1 MATVFISC
9 GQYTADEKALGKQVC
24 ELVRTLSHE
33 PYFAENQNSL
43 KGLHENILAK
53 LYECTGF
60 ITIMHPRG
68 EVQYSAKAKHIRGSV
83 WIEQE
88 IAIAAFITH
97 CMGRKIEVAAFIHE
111 DIRREGIRDLLHL
124 NPIQFRTNEEVLNR
138 LPGIL
143 STWKLE
149 AANVKLHVRYN
160 RTRTSS
166 ERHDY
171 QLEVLVENTGSA
183 RIEQYQLDFMFPNAF
198 LEQSTYYTQEVR
210 ERRTATHRR
219 FRITE
224 RDLPNEVFFPGDI
237 KRLFILDYFMDRDL
251 SWNSAAM
258 QQQFTVTFRYGD
270 GQSVSAEYAIREFQI
285 F

>member
-24 ELVRTLSHE
+24 ELVRGLNHE

-53 LYECTGF
+53 LHECTGF

-68 EVQYSAKAKHIRGSV
+68 EVQSSAKAKHIRGSV

-97 CMGRKIEVAAFIHE
+97 CMGRTIEVAAFIHE
-111 DIRREGIRDLLHL
+111 DIKREGIRDLLQL

-149 AANVKLHVRYN
+149 AANVTLHVRYKKA
-160 RTRTSS
+160 RTLS

-171 QLEVLVENTGSA
+171 ELEVLVENTGSA
-183 RIEQYQLDFMFPNAF
+183 RIEQYQLDIMFPNAF
-198 LEQSTYYTQEVR
+198 VEQSAHYTQEVK
-210 ERRTATHRR
+210 ERRTATHRC

-224 RDLPNEVFFPGDI
+224 RNRPNEVFFPGDI
-237 KRLFILDYFMDRDL
+237 KRIFILDYFMDDL
-251 SWNSAAM
+251 LFRNNAAM
-258 QQQFTVTFRYGD
+258 EQQFTVTFRYGD
-270 GQSVSAEYAIREFQI
+270 GQSVSAEYPIREFQI